1 VNPFNDLLKTPNRR
15 IAAVAFLVVVADQA
29 TKALVQHFLEYRVT
43 EKVVI
48 PGFFRLVHWGNTGAA
63 WSLFRDNN
71 FLLAAVA
78 ILALGIL
85 YFTRHHFD
93 VRTRLNQLAF
103 GLICGGIVGN
113 LIDRLR
119 IKHVVDFLYF
129 YVQQRGG
136 GEVGFPAFNVADSAI
151 CTGVGLIF
159 IMTLKTEGKPKA
171 VEPAEAK

>member
-1 VNPFNDLLKTPNRR
+1 VNPVSHLIKTPNRR
-15 IAAVAFLVVVADQA
+15 IAMIAFLVVVVDQA
-29 TKALVQHFLEYRVT
+29 TKAIVQHFLEYRLS

-71 FLLAAVA
+71 LLLAVVA

-93 VRTRLNQLAF
+93 VRSGLSQLAF

-119 IKHVVDFLYF
+119 IGHVVDFLYF

-136 GEVGFPAFNVADSAI
+136 GEIGFPAFNVADSAI

-159 IMTLKTEGKPKA
+159 LMTLKSEAKPKP
-171 VEPAEAK
+171 VEPASAK